1 MVLCLLG
8 ACFSSIA
15 QAAIKP
21 GTKCKSVGDSRDYA
35 GINYICKKSGKSLT
49 WVIKPMAKKPN
60 TSKSNW
66 TDPRVGT
73 KCDEENKRVPNQI
86 YELRCLKKSEVDK
99 NSKDNG
105 LYWFQNFPSSSAA
118 KDSNTKVKDS
128 KTPAKDSN
136 SSNQDLVEKPK
147 ELIRVAAKP
156 RSEFTFQQGKVG
168 TNPEEC
174 KLKDARIKKTQ
185 LNNVGFPLSPDLLP
199 ATGVMKLIFIP
210 IDFSDAVG
218 TPKSMEL
225 FQKQVKKLQ
234 KWYTDYS
241 RNKLKIE
248 VITTDKKWYR
258 AAKPASEYKTGKGR
272 PYEANSF
279 QAEWNAMTQEFMNL
293 PGNDFNYDGVGG
305 VFFIFPEN
313 IKTGITE
320 NLHDRGGHSFD
331 TPQGGK
337 RLHAFAFGQLEYDI
351 ERELKDPFSRF
362 WAGWIHELLHSQGIS
377 LHAPGNGWFT
387 SLASNG
393 WGDSAVLGAWETWLL
408 GWLEDSQV
416 HCVPLAANSSAEF
429 LLEPIDT
436 PSLKNELAV
445 IPLNEFE
452 GIAIESRRATGYSAD
467 WKSDENGLFVYL
479 IDTRKDNDRS
489 GEGREDSG
497 NEEKYS
503 KWAYFLLPNGN
514 SVPNFKIPET
524 YKTAHRQY
532 LVVTGN
538 YVKFRDYKITLM
550 KSDNFRDLVKVE
562 RD

>member
-1 MVLCLLG
+1 MKKTGSMVIALCLIVS
-8 ACFSSIA
+8 CFSSIA
-15 QAAIKP
+15 QAAIKT
-21 GTKCKSVGDSRDYA
+21 GSKCKKA
-35 GINYICKKSGKSLT
+35 GNLTSSAGTNYICKQSGTSLT
-49 WVIKPMAKKPN
+49 WVIQPSAKKSNAP
-60 TSKSNW
+60 KSNW
-66 TDPRVGT
+66 TDPLVGT

-99 NSKDNG
+99 NSKDST
-105 LYWFQNFPSSSAA
+105 LYWYQNFPSSSA
-118 KDSNTKVKDS
+118 T
-128 KTPAKDSN
+128 KDSN
-136 SSNQDLVEKPK
+136 SSNK
-147 ELIRVAAKP
+147 EVDKNSQKLIRVSAKP
-156 RSEFTFQQGKVG
+156 RSEFTFQEGSVG
-168 TNPEEC
+168 VSSEEC
-174 KLKDARIKKTQ
+174 KLKDSRIKKTQ

-210 IDFSDAVG
+210 VDFSDAVG

-272 PYEANSF
+272 PYEANPFAS
-279 QAEWNAMTQEFMNL
+279 EWNAIMQEFMNL
-293 PGNDFNYDGVGG
+293 PGDDFNYDGVGG
-305 VFFIFPEN
+305 VFFMFPEN

-320 NLHDRGGHSFD
+320 ALHDRGFNLFT
-331 TPQGGK
+331 TPQGAK
-337 RLHAFAFGQLEYDI
+337 KLHAFAFGQLEYDTQ
-351 ERELKDPFSRF
+351 RKFKDPFSRF
-362 WAGWIHELLHSQGIS
+362 WSGWIHELLHSQGIS
-377 LHAPGNGWFT
+377 LHAPGNGWYT

-393 WGDSAVLGAWETWLL
+393 WGDSSVLGAWETWLL

-416 HCVPLAANSSAEF
+416 HCVPLAANSSAQF
-429 LLEPIDT
+429 LLEPIEI
-436 PSLKNELAV
+436 PSSRSQLAV

-452 GIAIESRRATGYSAD
+452 GIAIESRRSIGYSSD

-489 GEGREDSG
+489 NEGREDSG
-497 NEEKYS
+497 NDEKYS

-514 SVPNFKIPET
+514 ADGSNEGA
-524 YKTAHRQY
+524 TAHRQY

-538 YVKFRDYKITLM
+538 FVKFRDYKITLT
-550 KSDNFRDLVKVE
+550 KSDNSRDLVKVE
-562 RD
+562 RF

>member
-1 MVLCLLG
+1 MIVALCLVIM
-8 ACFSSIA
+8 CFTSIA

-21 GTKCKSVGDSRDYA
+21 GTKCKNVGDSRDYA
-35 GINYICKKSGKSLT
+35 GINYICKKSGISLT
-49 WVIKPMAKKPN
+49 WAIKPKAKKPN

-73 KCDEENKRVPNQI
+73 KCTEENKSVPNQI

-105 LYWFQNFPSSSAA
+105 LYWFQNFPSSSTA
-118 KDSNTKVKDS
+118 KDSNTPSKDF
-128 KTPAKDSN
+128 N
-136 SSNQDLVEKPK
+136 SSNQERENSTGLS
-147 ELIRVAAKP
+147 RVSAKP
-156 RSEFTFQQGKVG
+156 RSEFTFQEGKVG

-210 IDFSDAVG
+210 VDFSDAVG

-248 VITTDKKWYR
+248 VITNDKKWYR

-272 PYEANSF
+272 PYEANPF
-279 QAEWNAMTQEFMNL
+279 AAEWNAIMQEFINL
-293 PGNDFNYDGVGG
+293 PGDDFNYDGVGG

-320 NLHDRGGHSFD
+320 ALHDRGFVLFD
-331 TPQGGK
+331 TPQGPK
-337 RLHAFAFGQLEYDI
+337 KLHAFAFGQLEYDI

-387 SLASNG
+387 SLASNA
-393 WGDSAVLGAWETWLL
+393 WGDSGVLGAWETWLL

-416 HCVPLAANSSAEF
+416 HCVPLSANSSAQF
-429 LLEPIDT
+429 LLEPIDI
-436 PSLKNELAV
+436 PSPRSQLAV

-452 GIAIESRRATGYSAD
+452 GIGIESRRSIGYSAD

-503 KWAYFLLPNGN
+503 KWAYLLLPNGN
-514 SVPNFKIPET
+514 SIPDFKVDDAF
-524 YKTAHRQY
+524 KTAHRQY

-550 KSDNFRDLVKVE
+550 KSDNSRDLVKVE
-562 RD
+562 RF

>member
-1 MVLCLLG
+1 MIVALCLVIM
-8 ACFSSIA
+8 CFTSIA

-21 GTKCKSVGDSRDYA
+21 GTKCKNVGDSRDYA
-35 GINYICKKSGKSLT
+35 GINYICKKSGISLT
-49 WVIKPMAKKPN
+49 WAIKPKAKKPN

-73 KCDEENKRVPNQI
+73 KCTEENKSVPNQI

-105 LYWFQNFPSSSAA
+105 LYWFQNFPSSSTA
-118 KDSNTKVKDS
+118 KDSNTPSKDF
-128 KTPAKDSN
+128 N
-136 SSNQDLVEKPK
+136 SSNQERENSTGLS
-147 ELIRVAAKP
+147 RVSAKP
-156 RSEFTFQQGKVG
+156 RSEFTFQEGKVG

-210 IDFSDAVG
+210 VDFSDAVG

-248 VITTDKKWYR
+248 VITNDKKWYR

-272 PYEANSF
+272 PYEANPF
-279 QAEWNAMTQEFMNL
+279 AAEWNAIMQEFINL
-293 PGNDFNYDGVGG
+293 PGDDFNYDGVGG

-320 NLHDRGGHSFD
+320 ALHDRGFVLFD
-331 TPQGGK
+331 TPQGPK
-337 RLHAFAFGQLEYDI
+337 KLHAFAFGQLEYDN
-351 ERELKDPFSRF
+351 ERKLKDPFSRF
-362 WAGWIHELLHSQGIS
+362 WPGWIHELLHSQGIS
-377 LHAPGNGWFT
+377 LHAPGNGWYT
-387 SLASNG
+387 SLASNQG
-393 WGDSAVLGAWETWLL
+393 GDSAVLGAWETWLL

-416 HCVPLAANSSAEF
+416 HCVPLAANSSAQF
-429 LLEPIDT
+429 LLEPIEV
-436 PSLKNELAV
+436 PSPRSQLAV

-452 GIAIESRRATGYSAD
+452 GIAIESRRAIGYSAD

-489 GEGREDSG
+489 SEGREDFG
-497 NEEKYS
+497 NDERFS

-514 SVPNFKIPET
+514 ADGANEGA
-524 YKTAHRQY
+524 TAHRQY

-538 YVKFRDYKITLM
+538 FVKFRDYKITLT
-550 KSDNFRDLVKVE
+550 KSDNSRDLVKVE